1 MHRHTVIHRLSV
13 WLHRRVLLR
22 SALCVPRIC
31 GGVVR
36 RILCVMLGA
45 VGVCAVYSVISGSIG
60 VYRFRPIVRVKTILE
75 FLMIVTH
82 GSLLLSHD
90 TIFQTVFQPF
100 FLSVRI
106 IYIISEFCE
115 VHVKCSE
122 QFHEKSKKSLSHK
135 NNESHRCVF
144 RRLSLYADFILS
156 SDAHFSAPCE
166 SKRRA
171 ARK

>member
-1 MHRHTVIHRLSV
+1 MI
-13 WLHRRVLLR
+13 
-22 SALCVPRIC
+22 
-31 GGVVR
+31 
-36 RILCVMLGA
+36 GA

-60 VYRFRPIVRVKTILE
+60 VHRFRPIVRVKTILE

-82 GSLLLSHD
+82 GSLLLSHN

-144 RRLSLYADFILS
+144 RRLSLYLSLRHISACRGSHTRACLCRCRLPSARRHGRPLCPRENVDDRRILS
-156 SDAHFSAPCE
+156 
-166 SKRRA
+166 
-171 ARK
+171 